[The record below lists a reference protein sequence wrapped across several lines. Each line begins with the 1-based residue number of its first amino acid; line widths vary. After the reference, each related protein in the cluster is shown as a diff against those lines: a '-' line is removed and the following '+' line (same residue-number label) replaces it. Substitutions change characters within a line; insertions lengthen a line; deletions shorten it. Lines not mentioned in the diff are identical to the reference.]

1 MAKSW
6 TCQVMESL
14 LKHSGSADEVGVTG
28 EAFALNL
35 CGFPCFFLGW
45 EQKNPTCEYMIY
57 DTDQKLKVQRWRSS
71 LQFTSFVRCIC
82 CLPHHNK
89 WSRSFPLLGR
99 SLGSLF
105 GGCSPPLDLVD
116 VGRDFWSSKL
126 EMTFPYGGQSCPP
139 KNCAVL
145 HGSLHKMSKFSLV
158 TSLEMISQVTFGV
171 F

>member
-1 MAKSW
+1 MRWGWRGKLFCVKHVWFSMFFFRLRTEKSYLW
-6 TCQVMESL
+6 IHDIWHL
-14 LKHSGSADEVGVTG
+14 
-28 EAFALNL
+28 
-35 CGFPCFFLGW
+35 
-45 EQKNPTCEYMIY
+45 
-57 DTDQKLKVQRWRSS
+57 QKLKVQRWRSS

-126 EMTFPYGGQSCPP
+126 EMSFPYGGQSCPP
-139 KNCAVL
+139 KNCAML

-158 TSLEMISQVTFGV
+158 TSLEMISQVIFGV